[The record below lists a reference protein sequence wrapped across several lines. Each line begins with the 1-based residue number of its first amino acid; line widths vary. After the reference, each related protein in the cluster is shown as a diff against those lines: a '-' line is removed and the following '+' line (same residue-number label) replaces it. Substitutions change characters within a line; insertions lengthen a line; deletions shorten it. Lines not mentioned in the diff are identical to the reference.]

1 MPHHA
6 QKGNRDDGE
15 DPSGRDSESPV
26 YVPLVN
32 VPREDLRL
40 RPEFGP
46 VLARAGIDDVGEL
59 VSVDEVSSAGFAG
72 MFVVLG
78 FM

>member
-1 MPHHA
+1 M
-6 QKGNRDDGE
+6 
-15 DPSGRDSESPV
+15 
-26 YVPLVN
+26 N

-59 VSVDEVSSAGFAG
+59 VSVDDVSSAGFAG

-78 FM
+78 FI